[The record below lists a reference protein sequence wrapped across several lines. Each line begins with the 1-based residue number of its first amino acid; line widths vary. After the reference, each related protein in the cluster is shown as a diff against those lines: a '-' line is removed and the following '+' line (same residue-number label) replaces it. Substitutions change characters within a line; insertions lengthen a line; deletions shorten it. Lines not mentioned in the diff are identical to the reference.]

1 MSIENIDSLVLEHLR
16 HIRHKVDQIV
26 DDIDD
31 LKARISSLDSSM
43 ISVKREVNHA
53 EEVDARQQVSID
65 KIIRR
70 LERIESRL
78 EIA

>member
-16 HIRHKVDQIV
+16 HIRNKVDQIV

-70 LERIESRL
+70 LERIENRL